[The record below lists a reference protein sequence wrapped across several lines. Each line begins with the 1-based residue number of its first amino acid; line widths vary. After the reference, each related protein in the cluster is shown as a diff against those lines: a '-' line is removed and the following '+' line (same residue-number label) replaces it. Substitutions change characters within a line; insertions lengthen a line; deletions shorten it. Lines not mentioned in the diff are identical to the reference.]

1 LQNIYAY
8 ICCKPKRTTSL
19 TSPLVN
25 GAKIERMKKTYLML
39 LAAGMLS
46 FTACNN
52 SGEPESTEP
61 ETTEEAVTEEPAEA
75 ADEGAEATDL
85 IAHVCNDHCTEEACH
100 LHCGEEGHVCSDA
113 CNSEEGHDH
122 GDETEAEEGGEA
134 EG

>member
-1 LQNIYAY
+1 
-8 ICCKPKRTTSL
+8 
-19 TSPLVN
+19 
-25 GAKIERMKKTYLML
+25 ML

-61 ETTEEAVTEEPAEA
+61 EATEEAATEEPAEA
-75 ADEGAEATDL
+75 AADEGAEGTDL
-85 IAHVCNDHCTEEACH
+85 IAHVCNDQCTEEACH

-113 CNSEEGHDH
+113 CHSEEGHDH